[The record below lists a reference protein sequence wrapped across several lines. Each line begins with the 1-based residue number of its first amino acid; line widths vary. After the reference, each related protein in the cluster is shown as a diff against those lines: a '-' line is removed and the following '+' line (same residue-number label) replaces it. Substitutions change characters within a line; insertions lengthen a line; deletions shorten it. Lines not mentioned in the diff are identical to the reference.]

1 MKGTPEVR
9 VRPAAEP
16 VSYDAVLDG
25 ELVFVP
31 GEIPRRGVFA
41 HWGKGS
47 GSAKLEQVFPGG
59 RYGIRK
65 RLVSA
70 DLIPLAEA
78 LPALLAIGPDERAG
92 RPMRRSAR
100 VWAAAA
106 AAGVG
111 LVARGR
117 LLPTVGADE
126 TDVWRAGPLDPSD
139 LSWLRELAAV
149 FPPTAHAMA
158 IPGSRPIRL
167 RSPEALI
174 RDLWDAI
181 ADLIARSPAAAR
193 ATASTA
199 FAAAEPTRVGDLA
212 EWLADTTDGLA
223 AGARLGLRIETVP
236 VPSAARDDDDPADE
250 EDEDFFSD
258 LERYRV
264 AVEAYER
271 YEPDEHD
278 NEDGTDRADEVDGSG
293 PAFQLVLQLRSNADP
308 SLIVDAAALWN
319 QPEAVLSRFGPQAET
334 DLLLALRRGAPIW
347 PPLAEA
353 LRQASPSAIELDDDA
368 LTSLLGPA
376 AEKLAGVGIE
386 VLWPSGLLDG
396 GLKLRAV
403 PTPAPGK
410 VTEAGFGLE
419 ALLDFSWQL
428 TLDGALLD
436 ADEIAALAEA
446 KRPLIRLRGRW
457 VMLDPALLDRLRRP
471 PRTRMRAAEALG
483 AVLAGSAEIDGET
496 VTVVAEGPL
505 ADLAARVADMAS
517 APARVEPPPG
527 LTATL
532 RPYQLRGLAW
542 LAGMCEAGLGGC
554 LADDMG
560 LGKTIQVIA
569 LHLQRREAKAGPT
582 LVVCPASLLGTWE
595 REVRRFAPDLPVR
608 RYHGGGRH
616 LEDLAADEIVLVTY
630 GVVLRDSAR
639 IAEVG
644 WGLVVADEAQHAKN
658 PLSRTARELRAVPAP
673 ARIALTGTPVENRLS
688 ELWAILDWT
697 TPGLLGH
704 LEAFTRRVAVP
715 VERHRDAEATTRF
728 IALIRPF
735 LLRRRKTDP
744 GIAPELPRKTETD
757 LFVPLTAEQVTLYEA
772 MVRETMA
779 AIENAEG
786 IERAGMVFKLLT
798 ALKQICNHPAQ
809 YLKQPGPLDGRSGKL
824 AAFDELTDVILAGGE
839 SLLVFTQYTKMA
851 TLLQEHLDAR
861 GIGSLFLHGGVPVP
875 RRDEMVV
882 QFQAGDVP
890 VFLLSLKA
898 GGTGLTLTRATHV
911 LHYDRWWNPAVED
924 QATDRAYRIGQD
936 RPVQVHR
943 LIAEGTLEDR
953 IAALLE
959 RKRELAEAVIGSGE
973 GWIAELSDTE
983 LAELVSLRAAP

>member
-1 MKGTPEVR
+1 LYGP
-9 VRPAAEP
+9 
-16 VSYDAVLDG
+16 VLDG

-41 HWGKGS
+41 LWGKGS
-47 GSAKLEQVFPGG
+47 GSAKLELVFPGG
-59 RYGIRK
+59 TYGIRK

-78 LPALLAIGPDERAG
+78 LPALLAVDPDERAG
-92 RPMRRSAR
+92 RPVRRSAR

-117 LLPTVGADE
+117 LLPTVGADDA
-126 TDVWRAGPLDPSD
+126 DVWRAGPLDPAD

-149 FPPTAHAMA
+149 FPPTAHALA
-158 IPGSRPIRL
+158 VPGSRPMRL

-181 ADLIARSPAAAR
+181 ADMIARSPAGPR
-193 ATASTA
+193 TTASPA
-199 FAAAEPTRVGDLA
+199 FAAAEPARVSDLT
-212 EWLADTTDGLA
+212 EWLADTSDGLS
-223 AGARLGLRIETVP
+223 AGARLGLRIEAVATP
-236 VPSAARDDDDPADE
+236 LMADDGEGLFAD
-250 EDEDFFSD
+250 DEDD
-258 LERYRV
+258 YPG
-264 AVEAYER
+264 AVEADPAER
-271 YEPDEHD
+271 PEGAEWL
-278 NEDGTDRADEVDGSG
+278 EGAEGSA
-293 PAFQLVLQLRSNADP
+293 PTFRLVLQLRSNADP
-308 SLIVDAAALWN
+308 SLIVDAAALWS
-319 QPEAVLSRFGPQAET
+319 QPETVLSRFGSQAET
-334 DLLLALRRGAPIW
+334 DLLLALRRGAAIW
-347 PPLAEA
+347 PPLAQV
-353 LRQASPSAIELDDDA
+353 LQQASPSVIDLDDDA

-376 AEKLAGVGIE
+376 AEELAGAGIE
-386 VLWPSGLLDG
+386 VLWPSSMLGD

-403 PTPAPGK
+403 PTPAPEK
-410 VTEAGFGLE
+410 LTDAGFGLA
-419 ALLDFSWQL
+419 ALLDFRWQL

-457 VMLDPALLDRLRRP
+457 VILDPALLDRLRRP
-471 PRTRMRAAEALG
+471 PRTRMRASEALG

-496 VTVVAEGPL
+496 VTVVAEGAL
-505 ADLAARVADMAS
+505 ADLAARVAGIVS
-517 APARVEPPPG
+517 APLPVEPPPG
-527 LTATL
+527 LKATL
-532 RPYQLRGLAW
+532 RPYQQRGLAW
-542 LAGMCEAGLGGC
+542 LAGMCDIGLGGC

-569 LHLQRREAKAGPT
+569 LHLRRRDTKAGPT

-595 REVRRFAPDLPVR
+595 REVRRFAPDVPVR

-616 LEDLAADEIVLVTY
+616 LQDLAIDEIVLVTY

-673 ARIALTGTPVENRLS
+673 AKIALTGTPVENRLS

-715 VERHRDAEATTRF
+715 VERYRDADATARF
-728 IALIRPF
+728 AALIRPF
-735 LLRRRKTDP
+735 LLRRKKTDP

-772 MVRETMA
+772 TVRETMET
-779 AIENAEG
+779 IESSDG
-786 IERAGMVFKLLT
+786 IERAGLVFKLLT

-809 YLKQPGPLDGRSGKL
+809 YLKQPGPLAGRSGKL
-824 AAFDELTDVILAGGE
+824 AAFDELTDLILAGGE
-839 SLLVFTQYTKMA
+839 SMLVFTQYTQMA
-851 TLLQEHLDAR
+851 TLLQQHLDAR

-875 RRDEMVV
+875 RREEMVAR
-882 QFQAGDVP
+882 FQAGGVP

-959 RKRELAEAVIGSGE
+959 KKRELADAVIGSGE
-973 GWIAELSDTE
+973 GWIAELSDAA